1 MSDPADNKAV
11 LDPLMGESLE
21 WIVRLTSG
29 AATEA
34 DADALMRW
42 QARSPAHV
50 AAFNEALRLRL
61 ALRAAG
67 RELALMPQTA
77 AGTHIPHSNRLVGR
91 RALLGGAIAA
101 SVAGAF
107 FAGPQ
112 LGLWPSLAELSADYR
127 TGKGERRQVMLT
139 TGLLLELNTQTSIA
153 VRSAQIKP
161 RVELISGEAAF
172 TANLPPSN
180 AFTVVAGT
188 GKATATQANF
198 DVRSDGDTV
207 CVTCVT
213 GTVEI
218 AQRERATQI
227 RSGQQLTYTTDAL
240 GAGTASD
247 AEAATAWR
255 RGLLI
260 FRDQPLAQMLDVVN
274 RYRPGRIVLV
284 NQQLARRTFNGILQ
298 INHID
303 GVFAQLQK
311 LGAQITEL
319 PAGIVLVS

>member
-11 LDPLMGESLE
+11 FDPLIGEGLE

-34 DADALMRW
+34 DADALIRW
-42 QARSPAHV
+42 QARSPAHA

-61 ALRAAG
+61 ALRLAG
-67 RELALMPQTA
+67 RELGLMSRTATA
-77 AGTHIPHSNRLVGR
+77 AHIPYSKGLVGR

-101 SVAGAF
+101 SAAGAF

-127 TGKGERRQVMLT
+127 TAKGERRQVMLT
-139 TGLLLELNTQTSIA
+139 AGLLLELNTQTSVA
-153 VRSAQIKP
+153 VRSALVRP

-172 TANLPPSN
+172 TANLPSSN
-180 AFTVVAGT
+180 AFTVVAGN
-188 GKATATQANF
+188 GRAVATQANF
-198 DVRSDGDTV
+198 DVRSDGDIV
-207 CVTCVT
+207 CVTCVA

-218 AQRERATQI
+218 AQYERTIKI
-227 RSGQQLTYTTDAL
+227 RSGQQLTYTADAL
-240 GAGTASD
+240 GDGTASD
-247 AEAATAWR
+247 TEAATAWR
-255 RGLLI
+255 RGVLI

-274 RYRPGRIVLV
+274 RYRPGRIILV
-284 NQQLARRTFNGILQ
+284 NPQLARRTFNGLLQ
-298 INHID
+298 INRID
-303 GVFAQLQK
+303 NVFAQLQK
-311 LGAQITEL
+311 LGAQITEF

>member
-29 AATEA
+29 AVTEA

-42 QARSPAHV
+42 QARSPAHA

-67 RELALMPQTA
+67 RELALMSQA
-77 AGTHIPHSNRLVGR
+77 ATGTHSPHSNGLVGR

-107 FAGPQ
+107 FVGPE

-127 TGKGERRQVMLT
+127 TGKGERRQVALT
-139 TGLLLELNTQTSIA
+139 TGLLLELNTQTSVA
-153 VRSAQIKP
+153 VRSAQVKP

-180 AFTVVAGT
+180 PFTVVAGN
-188 GKATATQANF
+188 GNATATQANF
-198 DVRSDGDTV
+198 DVRGDGDTV

-227 RSGQQLTYTTDAL
+227 RAGQQLSYTANVL
-240 GAGTASD
+240 GASTASD
-247 AEAATAWR
+247 VEDVTAWR
-255 RGLLI
+255 KGLLI
-260 FRDQPLAQMLDVVN
+260 FRDQPLTQVLDVIN
-274 RYRPGRIVLV
+274 RYRPGRIILV
-284 NQQLARRTFNGILQ
+284 NPQLARRSFNGILQ
-298 INHID
+298 IDHID

-311 LGAQITEL
+311 LGAQITDL